1 MKTHLLRLPFY
12 IYIYLYMYTQT
23 RTDINR
29 WLKPAL
35 RARKIFYI
43 YYYTNTNSLKK
54 NWLALLQA
62 ESGKSE
68 PLLIQEDSSMKTE
81 DCLHFHV
88 TEGQNI
94 NPFPYIDNQILT
106 QVASGL
112 NGISSMT

>member
-1 MKTHLLRLPFY
+1 
-12 IYIYLYMYTQT
+12 
-23 RTDINR
+23 
-29 WLKPAL
+29 
-35 RARKIFYI
+35 
-43 YYYTNTNSLKK
+43 
-54 NWLALLQA
+54 
-62 ESGKSE
+62 
-68 PLLIQEDSSMKTE
+68 MKTE